1 MNRTIKT
8 HYPVSALPEDLRH
21 GLSLDGEVTVILEEN
36 GFPIAKKR
44 SVREL
49 FAARRPPFRSAED
62 IDRDLDGL
70 REDRND

>member
-1 MNRTIKT
+1 MKRIVKA
-8 HYPVSALPEDLRH
+8 HYPVSALPEDLQQ
-21 GLSLDGEVTVILEEN
+21 GLSLGSEVTVILEEAGPN
-36 GFPIAKKR
+36 VAKKR
-44 SVREL
+44 SVREF